1 MFGTPI
7 KTVKAS
13 PDPKRPSPS
22 PKVSPLPKPVKPPDK
37 PSSDK
42 QASGSKPV
50 KHSAQKDSRE
60 VVGSSSKEEKKD
72 RNKVHDKSK
81 EKTKHP
87 ATSPKQPLTPP
98 KFPSAPKPMKEEHKR
113 VQVEEPKGKSDSK
126 SLDDSSKHEKKKK
139 DKKSKDEKPK
149 KEKHKDH
156 DNRSSEKKDK
166 SEKSTKEYKD
176 KEKEAA
182 RKPEKD
188 LSKESEKSKDRDKLI
203 SDGDKEH
210 ARHKHK
216 KKERSKR
223 LENGKERE
231 RDREKGIKKGSS
243 DNKKNN
249 ENSDRERNGLTS
261 CTMKKRSRSR
271 SRSPQHPVSSPTKL
285 FPSPE
290 KLLHSPASKDKP
302 AKRPLNKLFDEL
314 KDHESSDSNLS
325 PDEDSIELPAAP
337 QLTKIS
343 TPVENSGKSETA
355 VKHDVPSKSVANT
368 GSNNQSNC
376 MFDSMKSKLESAN
389 QERNNLAKVSSFKE
403 RDKSASKK
411 SKERKDPS
419 GSVGKDES
427 GRKGDKDTSKK
438 RKHKSS
444 GKGRGEETSEGGRE
458 DGATAPKLQKLNPE
472 LSQTDDPGEW
482 IPTEVALQMGVS
494 NATASAD
501 EGQAVPVVDS
511 ATIAATPVQFSPDY
525 VSQLKDL
532 QRKIMTL
539 EDNAELQRVVQV
551 IAETGQYEI
560 TKKTFDFDLCALD
573 RNTVKRLQEFFTPL

>member
-13 PDPKRPSPS
+13 PDPKRPSSS
-22 PKVSPLPKPVKPPDK
+22 PKVSPIPKAVKPPDK

-42 QASGSKPV
+42 HVNGSKPV

-72 RNKVHDKSK
+72 RNKVHEKNK

-87 ATSPKQPLTPP
+87 ATSPKRPPTPP
-98 KFPSAPKPMKEEHKR
+98 KFPPASKPMKEEHKK

-126 SLDDSSKHEKKKK
+126 SLDVSSKNEKKKK

-149 KEKHKDH
+149 KERHKDH
-156 DNRSSEKKDK
+156 DSKSYEKKDK
-166 SEKSTKEYKD
+166 TEKSTKECKD
-176 KEKEAA
+176 KEKEIA

-188 LSKESEKSKDRDKLI
+188 SNKESERPKEKEKLI
-203 SDGDKEH
+203 SDGDKER

-223 LENGKERE
+223 VENGKERE
-231 RDREKGIKKGSS
+231 RDREKGMKKSAS
-243 DNKKNN
+243 DNKKMS
-249 ENSDRERNGLTS
+249 ENSDRDRNGIS
-261 CTMKKRSRSR
+261 SGTMKKHSRSR
-271 SRSPQHPVSSPTKL
+271 SRSPQHPTLSPTKL
-285 FPSPE
+285 FPSSE
-290 KLLHSPASKDKP
+290 KLVESPAAKDKP
-302 AKRPLNKLFDEL
+302 VKRPLTKLFDEL
-314 KDHESSDSNLS
+314 KDHETSDSNLS

-337 QLTKIS
+337 QLTKTS
-343 TPVENSGKSETA
+343 TPVENSGKLETA
-355 VKHDVPSKSVANT
+355 VKHDISSKSLVNT
-368 GSNNQSNC
+368 GSNSQSNC
-376 MFDSMKSKLESAN
+376 ILDAMKSKLESAN
-389 QERNNLAKVSSFKE
+389 QERNNLTKVSSFKE
-403 RDKSASKK
+403 KDKSASKK
-411 SKERKDPS
+411 SKERKDHS
-419 GSVGKDES
+419 GSVRKGES

-438 RKHKSS
+438 RKHKTS
-444 GKGRGEETSEGGRE
+444 GKGREGETSEGGRE
-458 DGATAPKLQKLNPE
+458 DGAAAPKLQKLNPE
-472 LSQTDDPGEW
+472 LSRTDDPVEW
-482 IPTEVALQMGVS
+482 VPTEVAVRTEVS

-501 EGQAVPVVDS
+501 EVQTASIVDPAS
-511 ATIAATPVQFSPDY
+511 VIATPVQFSPDY

-573 RNTVKRLQEFFTPL
+573 RSTVKRLQEFFTPL